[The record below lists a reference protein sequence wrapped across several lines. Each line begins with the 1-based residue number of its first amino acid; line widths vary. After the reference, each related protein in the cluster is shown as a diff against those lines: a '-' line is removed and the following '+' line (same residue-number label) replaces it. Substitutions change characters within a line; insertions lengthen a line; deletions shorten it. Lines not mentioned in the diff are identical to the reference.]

1 MDLDALLGRP
11 PESGPTP
18 RARSRGVA
26 ARASFLRGARDPS
39 SSLLLAQLAVATAA
53 FIANV
58 LAARGLAP
66 DGRGELALLLQIA
79 YLSSLGLLLGADRS
93 TVAVFGGAPAHVAV
107 HAVRRLLLRPI
118 LCGLAI
124 TGATV
129 AVLPLGDRSAWW
141 LSVLLVAAFA
151 VVNAFV
157 RSMRSVAIAAG
168 RYRDFVRFTVAG
180 QLLLLATMALLLVSR
195 VHVVE
200 VWLVAYL
207 VAGALP
213 TLLCFRRWQRA
224 DDAASDAGASDA
236 GAADGRIRQARREG
250 LAVLPAAMADSG
262 MLRLDRLLL
271 PALASTSALGIYAAV
286 GTMTELLAWPL
297 LAYADARLGTWRA
310 AADEATLRQRRI
322 LVVAVAYVVVAG
334 AVLTALIAA
343 LVVPLLGDRYEPARQ
358 LVVPLVAAAA
368 VYGLSQV
375 LGTLL
380 LAGRRGASASLAA
393 TVGFGV
399 SALAYVLLIPDH
411 GAAGAAYGSLIGYAA
426 SLVAAAALSGHRR
439 LARDGERP

>member
-11 PESGPTP
+11 LESGPTP

-26 ARASFLRGARDPS
+26 ARASLLRGARDPS

-53 FIANV
+53 FVANV

-93 TVAVFGGAPAHVAV
+93 IVAVFGGAPAHVAV
-107 HAVRRLLLRPI
+107 HAVRRLLLRPMLYGI
-118 LCGLAI
+118 AV

-168 RYRDFVRFTVAG
+168 RHRDFVRFTVAG

-224 DDAASDAGASDA
+224 DDAASDAGVT
-236 GAADGRIRQARREG
+236 DGRVRQARREG
-250 LAVLPAAMADSG
+250 LAVLPAAVADSG

-310 AADEATLRQRRI
+310 AADEARLRQRRI
-322 LVVAVAYVVVAG
+322 LVVAVGYVVVAG

-343 LVVPLLGDRYEPARQ
+343 LVVPLLGDQYEPARQ
-358 LVVPLVAAAA
+358 LVLPLVAAAA

-380 LAGRRGASASLAA
+380 LARRRGASASLAA

>member
-1 MDLDALLGRP
+1 
-11 PESGPTP
+11 
-18 RARSRGVA
+18 
-26 ARASFLRGARDPS
+26 
-39 SSLLLAQLAVATAA
+39 
-53 FIANV
+53 
-58 LAARGLAP
+58 
-66 DGRGELALLLQIA
+66 
-79 YLSSLGLLLGADRS
+79 
-93 TVAVFGGAPAHVAV
+93 
-107 HAVRRLLLRPI
+107 
-118 LCGLAI
+118 
-124 TGATV
+124 
-129 AVLPLGDRSAWW
+129 
-141 LSVLLVAAFA
+141 
-151 VVNAFV
+151 
-157 RSMRSVAIAAG
+157 
-168 RYRDFVRFTVAG
+168 
-180 QLLLLATMALLLVSR
+180 MALLLVSR

-236 GAADGRIRQARREG
+236 GASDAGASDAGAADGRIRQARREG
-250 LAVLPAAMADSG
+250 LAVLPAAVADSG

-310 AADEATLRQRRI
+310 AADESRLRQRRI
-322 LVVAVAYVVVAG
+322 LVVAVGYVVVAG
-334 AVLTALIAA
+334 GVLTALIAA

-358 LVVPLVAAAA
+358 LVLPLVAAAA

-380 LAGRRGASASLAA
+380 LARRRGASASLAA